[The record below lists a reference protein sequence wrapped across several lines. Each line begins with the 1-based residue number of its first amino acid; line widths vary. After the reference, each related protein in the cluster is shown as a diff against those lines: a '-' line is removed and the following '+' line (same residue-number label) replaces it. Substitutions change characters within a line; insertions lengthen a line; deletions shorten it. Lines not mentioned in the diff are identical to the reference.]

1 MTKPIGDRKSA
12 IPILRALLLGGVL
25 IIGLASSARADSI
38 YYYSGS
44 LFEGSFTVP
53 QPLPPDQF
61 NNGIG
66 ITITPTSFS
75 FTDGTLTIP
84 ESGATSVSSFF
95 SFITDSNS
103 KITAWFVRV
112 AETKGDITVEFDTI
126 LFPSDTGFDSV
137 VVLDNGVVVEGG
149 FNSPGN
155 WGGPHPAP
163 EPPSLILLGT
173 GLLGLLALAVRSKR
187 LIRGFRGSG

>member
-53 QPLPPDQF
+53 QPLPSDQF

-103 KITAWFVRV
+103 KITAWVV
-112 AETKGDITVEFDTI
+112 QIAETKGDITAEFNTI

-137 VVLDNGVVVEGG
+137 VVLDNGVVVEALYD
-149 FNSPGN
+149 SPGD
-155 WGGPHPAP
+155 WGG
-163 EPPSLILLGT
+163 LILLPNPP
-173 GLLGLLALAVRSKR
+173 A
-187 LIRGFRGSG
+187 

>member
-38 YYYSGS
+38 YYYGDGGL
-44 LFEGSFTVP
+44 LFGSFTVP

-61 NNGIG
+61 NDGLG

-75 FTDGTLTIP
+75 FTHGTLTIP

-103 KITAWFVRV
+103 KITAWVV
-112 AETKGDITVEFDTI
+112 QIAETKGDITTEFNTF
-126 LFPSDTGFDSV
+126 LFPSDAGFDSV
-137 VVLDNGVVVEGG
+137 VVLDNGVVVEDLRD
-149 FNSPGN
+149 SPGD
-155 WGGPHPAP
+155 WGGPHPVP
-163 EPPSLILLGT
+163 EPATVLLLIP
-173 GLLGLLALAVRSKR
+173 GLLALAVFRLKR
-187 LIRGFRGSG
+187 ATA